1 MNRSIILASFVFPER
16 LETFLNYLQKRFKL
30 DRERIFI
37 YDNIDDPITKIVTYK
52 VFLKDG
58 KKIDLKSIFPRTII
72 IHKKGECLYT
82 INALNKLI
90 EEENGLESGNV
101 QYRNYELDWEKYVKV
116 DEKYLRPEELTDLKG
131 DSTRLRK
138 LGWEPKYTFES
149 MMDEMIG
156 YWWNKL

>member
-52 VFLKDG
+52 LFLKDG

-72 IHKKGECLYT
+72 IHKKGECFYT

-90 EEENGLESGNV
+90 EKEHGLESGNV
-101 QYRNYELDWEKYVKV
+101 DYRSYELDWEKYQ
-116 DEKYLRPEELTDLKG
+116 
-131 DSTRLRK
+131 
-138 LGWEPKYTFES
+138 
-149 MMDEMIG
+149 
-156 YWWNKL
+156 NKFIITTQEGLVLNEIVRDFSE

>member
-37 YDNIDDPITKIVTYK
+37 YDNIDDPIKKIVTYK

-82 INALNKLI
+82 INALNRLI

-101 QYRNYELDWEKYVKV
+101 DHRNYELDWEKYQ
-116 DEKYLRPEELTDLKG
+116 
-131 DSTRLRK
+131 
-138 LGWEPKYTFES
+138 
-149 MMDEMIG
+149 
-156 YWWNKL
+156 NKLVLTTPEGLVFNDIKREFSEE

>member
-90 EEENGLESGNV
+90 EEENGLDSGNV
-101 QYRNYELDWEKYVKV
+101 EYNYELDWEKYQ
-116 DEKYLRPEELTDLKG
+116 
-131 DSTRLRK
+131 
-138 LGWEPKYTFES
+138 
-149 MMDEMIG
+149 
-156 YWWNKL
+156 NKLVLTSSEGLTINEIKRDFSEE

>member
-37 YDNIDDPITKIVTYK
+37 YDNIDDPIKKIVTYK

-82 INALNKLI
+82 INALNRLI

-101 QYRNYELDWEKYVKV
+101 EYKNYELDWEKYQ
-116 DEKYLRPEELTDLKG
+116 
-131 DSTRLRK
+131 
-138 LGWEPKYTFES
+138 
-149 MMDEMIG
+149 
-156 YWWNKL
+156 NKLVLTTSEGLVFNDIKRDFSEE

>member
-90 EEENGLESGNV
+90 EEENGLESGNIE
-101 QYRNYELDWEKYVKV
+101 YKNYELDWEKYQ
-116 DEKYLRPEELTDLKG
+116 
-131 DSTRLRK
+131 
-138 LGWEPKYTFES
+138 
-149 MMDEMIG
+149 
-156 YWWNKL
+156 NKLVLTTQEGLVFNEIKRDFSEE

>member
-37 YDNIDDPITKIVTYK
+37 YDNIDDPIKKIVTYK

-72 IHKKGECLYT
+72 IHKKGECFYT

-90 EEENGLESGNV
+90 DKEVGEDRGNI
-101 QYRNYELDWEKYVKV
+101 NYKEYQIDWDNYQDKMLIVKNN
-116 DEKYLRPEELTDLKG
+116 ELTI
-131 DSTRLRK
+131 
-138 LGWEPKYTFES
+138 
-149 MMDEMIG
+149 MDIKR
-156 YWWNKL
+156 NFS

>member
-37 YDNIDDPITKIVTYK
+37 YDNIDDPIKKIVTYK

-82 INALNKLI
+82 INALNRLI

-101 QYRNYELDWEKYVKV
+101 EYKNYELDWEKYQ
-116 DEKYLRPEELTDLKG
+116 
-131 DSTRLRK
+131 
-138 LGWEPKYTFES
+138 
-149 MMDEMIG
+149 
-156 YWWNKL
+156 NKLVLTTPEGLVFNDIKREFSEE

>member
-52 VFLKDG
+52 LFLKDG

-72 IHKKGECLYT
+72 IHKKGECFYT

-90 EEENGLESGNV
+90 EEEYGLESGNV
-101 QYRNYELDWEKYVKV
+101 DYRSYELDWEKYQ
-116 DEKYLRPEELTDLKG
+116 
-131 DSTRLRK
+131 
-138 LGWEPKYTFES
+138 
-149 MMDEMIG
+149 
-156 YWWNKL
+156 NKFIITTQEGLVLNEIVRDFSE

>member
-90 EEENGLESGNV
+90 EEENGLDSGNV
-101 QYRNYELDWEKYVKV
+101 QYRNYELDWEKYQ
-116 DEKYLRPEELTDLKG
+116 
-131 DSTRLRK
+131 
-138 LGWEPKYTFES
+138 
-149 MMDEMIG
+149 
-156 YWWNKL
+156 NKLVLTTQEGLVFNEIKRDFSEE

>member
-101 QYRNYELDWEKYVKV
+101 QYRNYELDWEKYQ
-116 DEKYLRPEELTDLKG
+116 
-131 DSTRLRK
+131 
-138 LGWEPKYTFES
+138 
-149 MMDEMIG
+149 
-156 YWWNKL
+156 NKLVLTTQEGLVFNEIKRDFSEE

>member
-37 YDNIDDPITKIVTYK
+37 YDNIDDPITKIVTFK

-82 INALNKLI
+82 INALNRLI
-90 EEENGLESGNV
+90 EEENGLESGNIE
-101 QYRNYELDWEKYVKV
+101 YSKYELNWEKYQ
-116 DEKYLRPEELTDLKG
+116 
-131 DSTRLRK
+131 
-138 LGWEPKYTFES
+138 
-149 MMDEMIG
+149 
-156 YWWNKL
+156 NKLVLTTQEGLVFNEIKRYFSE

>member
-37 YDNIDDPITKIVTYK
+37 YDNIDDPIKKIVTYK

-82 INALNKLI
+82 INALNRLI

-101 QYRNYELDWEKYVKV
+101 EHKNYELDWEKYQ
-116 DEKYLRPEELTDLKG
+116 
-131 DSTRLRK
+131 
-138 LGWEPKYTFES
+138 
-149 MMDEMIG
+149 
-156 YWWNKL
+156 NKLVLTTSEGLVFNDIKREFSEE

>member
-82 INALNKLI
+82 INALNRLI
-90 EEENGLESGNV
+90 EEENGLESGNIE
-101 QYRNYELDWEKYVKV
+101 YSKYELDWEKYQ
-116 DEKYLRPEELTDLKG
+116 
-131 DSTRLRK
+131 
-138 LGWEPKYTFES
+138 
-149 MMDEMIG
+149 
-156 YWWNKL
+156 NKLVLTTQEGLIFNEIKRYFSE

>member
-90 EEENGLESGNV
+90 EEENGLDSGNV
-101 QYRNYELDWEKYVKV
+101 EYRNYELDWEKYQ
-116 DEKYLRPEELTDLKG
+116 
-131 DSTRLRK
+131 
-138 LGWEPKYTFES
+138 
-149 MMDEMIG
+149 
-156 YWWNKL
+156 NKLVLTTQEGLVFNEIKRDFSEE

>member
-82 INALNKLI
+82 INALNRLI

-101 QYRNYELDWEKYVKV
+101 EYKNYELDWEKYQ
-116 DEKYLRPEELTDLKG
+116 
-131 DSTRLRK
+131 
-138 LGWEPKYTFES
+138 
-149 MMDEMIG
+149 
-156 YWWNKL
+156 NKLVLTTPEGLVFNDIKREFSEE

>member
-82 INALNKLI
+82 INALNRLI
-90 EEENGLESGNV
+90 EEENGLESGNIE
-101 QYRNYELDWEKYVKV
+101 YSKYELDWEKYQ
-116 DEKYLRPEELTDLKG
+116 
-131 DSTRLRK
+131 
-138 LGWEPKYTFES
+138 
-149 MMDEMIG
+149 
-156 YWWNKL
+156 NKLVLTTQEGLVFNEIKRYFSE

>member
-1 MNRSIILASFVFPER
+1 MNRSIILASFVFSER

-37 YDNIDDPITKIVTYK
+37 YDNIDDPIKKIVTYK

-82 INALNKLI
+82 INALNRLI

-101 QYRNYELDWEKYVKV
+101 EYKNYELDWEKYQ
-116 DEKYLRPEELTDLKG
+116 
-131 DSTRLRK
+131 
-138 LGWEPKYTFES
+138 
-149 MMDEMIG
+149 
-156 YWWNKL
+156 NKLVLTTPEGLVFNDIKREFSEE

>member
-37 YDNIDDPITKIVTYK
+37 YDNIDDPIKKIVTYK

-82 INALNKLI
+82 INALNRLI

-101 QYRNYELDWEKYVKV
+101 EYKNYELDWEKYQ
-116 DEKYLRPEELTDLKG
+116 
-131 DSTRLRK
+131 
-138 LGWEPKYTFES
+138 
-149 MMDEMIG
+149 
-156 YWWNKL
+156 NKLVLTTPEGLVFNDIKRDFSEE

>member
-37 YDNIDDPITKIVTYK
+37 YDNIDDPITKIVTFK

-82 INALNKLI
+82 INALNRLI
-90 EEENGLESGNV
+90 EEENGLESGNIE
-101 QYRNYELDWEKYVKV
+101 YSKYELDWEKYQ
-116 DEKYLRPEELTDLKG
+116 
-131 DSTRLRK
+131 
-138 LGWEPKYTFES
+138 
-149 MMDEMIG
+149 
-156 YWWNKL
+156 NKLVLTTQEGLVFNEIKRYFSE

>member
-37 YDNIDDPITKIVTYK
+37 YDNIDDPIKKIVTYK

-82 INALNKLI
+82 INALNRLI

-101 QYRNYELDWEKYVKV
+101 EHRNYELDWDKYQ
-116 DEKYLRPEELTDLKG
+116 
-131 DSTRLRK
+131 
-138 LGWEPKYTFES
+138 
-149 MMDEMIG
+149 
-156 YWWNKL
+156 NKLVLTTPEGLVFNDIKREFSEE